1 MEDNKK
7 ELTEIEETVE
17 ETTEEIVETEVEENE
32 VVETETQENEI
43 QSETVAD
50 DKKKKR
56 KKKALMIIL
65 PILSLFLVVVL
76 VVGGFLLHKLS
87 LVEIDK
93 DESTTIDATQ
103 EFIDDEEETLD
114 FAEMDDATGN
124 DFKEIL
130 KNWATNGGDKMSNK
144 NVINILL
151 VGSDASAEMDGR
163 VNITEKGN
171 TDAMILVSIDK
182 VNEKI
187 KLVSFMRD
195 SYTYMDQFDRYAKL
209 NAACANGGP
218 AYLVETIE
226 NNFKIE
232 IDGYVMVDF
241 DSFRQVID
249 VLGGVEVDVP
259 AYVANRLNKGKETGD
274 IAYVPSGEN
283 VLLTGEQALAFSR
296 VRKTDANGDVSRVK
310 RQRQVINALIE
321 KCLDASL
328 SEINEVADV
337 ILANVRTNISQKSIL
352 SYAAQAVSNGWAK
365 FEITEVTMPTPDT
378 RYGYS
383 SRSTAWIWVVD
394 YPLAAQKLQLELY
407 GETNIVLEEEGRKTA
422 ITVIGG
428 YVSRKTTDN

>member
-7 ELTEIEETVE
+7 ELTEIESEETVE
-17 ETTEEIVETEVEENE
+17 QTPE
-32 VVETETQENEI
+32 
-43 QSETVAD
+43 
-50 DKKKKR
+50 DKKKKK
-56 KKKALMIIL
+56 KKKALLIIL
-65 PILSLFLVVVL
+65 PILSLFLVLVL
-76 VVGGFLLHKLS
+76 VVGGFIIHKLG
-87 LVEIDK
+87 LIEID
-93 DESTTIDATQ
+93 DNEPTTIGSNQ
-103 EFIDDEEETLD
+103 EFVEDEDETLN

-124 DFKEIL
+124 DFREIL
-130 KNWATNGGDKMSNK
+130 KNWATNGGDKMSNED
-144 NVINILL
+144 VINILL

-163 VNITEKGN
+163 VSITEKGN

-182 VNEKI
+182 VNETI

-226 NNFKIE
+226 NDYKIE
-232 IDGYVMVDF
+232 IDGYVLVDF

-259 AYVANRLNKGKETGD
+259 AYVANHLNKGKETGD
-274 IAYVPSGEN
+274 IKYVPSGED

-296 VRKTDANGDVSRVK
+296 VRYSDADGDVSRVA

-352 SYAAQAVSNGWAK
+352 SYAAQAVSGGWAR

-383 SRSTAWIWVVD
+383 SSSTAWIWVVD

-407 GETNIVLEEEGRKTA
+407 GDTNIVLEEEGRKTA

-428 YVSRKTTDN
+428 YVSKKTSDD